1 MPRAVHSA
9 ELRLWL
15 QLIIEEDIPYDQRKL
30 FQLLPNLNLK
40 LRVGDSLVQEI
51 GSINLHVRDNNLSPA
66 IKRKLISLKSE
77 KEKYYNNDPT
87 AKFKS
92 EKSLLQEELRIFG
105 EILDDRILTLQKE
118 IQNLNILK
126 RQEQTEMFEKGSSSG
141 HAELVSASHMTLKQP
156 MKQVQG
162 KVQGDIYIEQIKSK
176 EREIEHLRETKRK
189 IQDPEKKPFVWDI
202 DFAEIFGD
210 KGG

>member
-1 MPRAVHSA
+1 MHSA